1 MNSKKLIL
9 KLAVLA
15 LGLATHPRG
24 GCSGKSHFRLA
35 GLTFAAPEAV
45 VIAVML
51 PEKSVASAMGMTDPR
66 YPIPTNVVAYK

>member
-24 GCSGKSHFRLA
+24 GCSGKSHSQFA

-51 PEKSVASAMGMTDPR
+51 PGKSVASAIRMTDLR
-66 YPIPTNVVAYK
+66 YPIPKSVVDF